1 MTPPINQLHYIHEII
16 EYECE
21 NANIDYQHVSQVL
34 IGNRC
39 YHVLISLE
47 IAKICISKLVYFQA
61 YVQALISACEKR
73 EYYEICSNLLVIEKI
88 IEKRLGIYI

>member
-39 YHVLISLE
+39 YHVFIALE

-88 IEKRLGIYI
+88 IEKRLGVYI